1 MNHTDLNNSADAHWN
16 DLYKIGA
23 WAAIAMLVL
32 IPIHIIIFVI
42 SPPPATVEEF
52 FALFQKNWL
61 LGLLS
66 LDLIYILN
74 NILLS
79 LIYLALYQALKQT
92 NAALMTAALMLG
104 LLGIAAY
111 FASNPAFE
119 MLSLS
124 RQYAAATNLTQQT
137 ILLAAGQ
144 SQLAS
149 FTGTAFDVYYV
160 LNGVALLLLA
170 WVMLHSPLFSKATAW
185 WGLASGILM
194 TIPSTAGVPGMLFAL
209 ASLAPWMVFL
219 VMVTRRLWVMG
230 KDISLK

>member
-1 MNHTDLNNSADAHWN
+1 MNHVDGNTTTGTNWN
-16 DLYKIGA
+16 DLYKIGG

-32 IPIHIIIFVI
+32 IPIHILVFVI
-42 SPPPATVEEF
+42 SPPPATVEGY

-92 NAALMTAALMLG
+92 NAALMSVALMLG

-124 RQYAAATNLTQQT
+124 RQYAAAADATQQT

-149 FTGTAFDVYYV
+149 FAGTAFDVYYV

-170 WVMLHSPLFSKATAW
+170 WVMLHSPLFSKAAAW

-194 TIPSTAGVPGMLFAL
+194 TIPSTAGMLGMVFAL

-219 VMVTRRLWVMG
+219 VLVTRRLWVMG
-230 KDISLK
+230 RTDS

>member
-23 WAAIAMLVL
+23 WASIIMLVL
-32 IPIHIIIFVI
+32 IPIHIIIFVLW
-42 SPPPATVEEF
+42 PPPATVEEF
-52 FALFQKNWL
+52 IALFQKNWL

-92 NAALMTAALMLG
+92 HAALMTVALMLG

-111 FASNPAFE
+111 FSSNPAFE

-124 RQYAAATNLTQQT
+124 RQYAVATDATQQT
-137 ILLAAGQ
+137 ILLAAGH

-160 LNGVALLLLA
+160 LNGVTLLVLA

-194 TIPSTAGVPGMLFAL
+194 TIPSTAGMLGLVFAL
-209 ASLAPWMVFL
+209 ASLAPWVVFL
-219 VMVTRRLWVMG
+219 VLVTRRLLVMG
-230 KDISLK
+230 RMGS

>member
-1 MNHTDLNNSADAHWN
+1 MNHVDGNTTAGANWN
-16 DLYKIGA
+16 DLYKIGG
-23 WAAIAMLVL
+23 WAAIIMLVL
-32 IPIHIIIFVI
+32 IPIQIIFFII
-42 SPPPATVEEF
+42 SPPPATVADS

-61 LGLLS
+61 LGLFS
-66 LDLIYILN
+66 LDFIYILN

-92 NAALMTAALMLG
+92 NAAMMTAALMLG
-104 LLGIAAY
+104 LLGIASY
-111 FASNPAFE
+111 FPSNPAFE

-124 RQYAAATNLTQQT
+124 RQYAATSDAVQKT

-149 FTGTAFDVYYV
+149 FIGTAFDVYYV
-160 LNGVALLLLA
+160 LNEAALLILA

-194 TIPSTAGVPGMLFAL
+194 TIPSTAGMIGMVFAL

-219 VMVTRRLWVMG
+219 VLVTRRFWVMG
-230 KDISLK
+230 KK

>member
-1 MNHTDLNNSADAHWN
+1 MNHVDGNTTAGTNWN
-16 DLYKIGA
+16 DLYKIGG
-23 WAAIAMLVL
+23 WAAIVMLVL
-32 IPIHIIIFVI
+32 IPIQIIVFVI
-42 SPPPATVEEF
+42 SPPPASVEEF

-124 RQYAAATNLTQQT
+124 RQYAAATNPTQQT

-160 LNGVALLLLA
+160 LNGVMLLILS

-194 TIPSTAGVPGMLFAL
+194 TIPSSAGMIGMVFAL

-219 VMVTRRLWVMG
+219 VLVTRRFWAMG
-230 KDISLK
+230 KRE

>member
-1 MNHTDLNNSADAHWN
+1 MNHVDGNTTAGTNWN
-16 DLYKIGA
+16 DLYKIGG
-23 WAAIAMLVL
+23 WAAIIMLVL
-32 IPIHIIIFVI
+32 IPIQIIVFVI
-42 SPPPATVEEF
+42 SPPPASVEEF

-92 NAALMTAALMLG
+92 HASLMTVALMLG

-124 RQYAAATNLTQQT
+124 RQYAAANDATQQT

-170 WVMLHSPLFSKATAW
+170 WVMLHSPLFSNATAW

-194 TIPSTAGVPGMLFAL
+194 TIPSTAGMLSMVFAL

-219 VMVTRRLWVMG
+219 VLVTRRLFT
-230 KDISLK
+230 LR

>member
-1 MNHTDLNNSADAHWN
+1 MNHTDLFNSADAHWN

-23 WAAIAMLVL
+23 WASIIMLVL
-32 IPIHIIIFVI
+32 IPIHIIIFVLW
-42 SPPPATVEEF
+42 PPPATVEEF

-111 FASNPAFE
+111 FTSNPAFE

-124 RQYAAATNLTQQT
+124 RQYAAATDATQQT
-137 ILLAAGQ
+137 ILLAAGH

-160 LNGVALLLLA
+160 LNGVILLILS
-170 WVMLHSPLFSKATAW
+170 WVMLRSPLFSKATAW

-194 TIPSTAGVPGMLFAL
+194 MIPSSAGMLGMVFAL

-219 VMVTRRLWVMG
+219 VLVTKRLFA
-230 KDISLK
+230 LR

>member
-1 MNHTDLNNSADAHWN
+1 MNHVDSNTTAGANWN
-16 DLYKIGA
+16 DLYKIGG

-32 IPIHIIIFVI
+32 VPIHILVFVI
-42 SPPPATVEEF
+42 WPPPATVEEF

-66 LDLIYILN
+66 LDLIYIFN

-111 FASNPAFE
+111 FPSNPAFE

-124 RQYAAATNLTQQT
+124 RQYAATTDATQQS
-137 ILLAAGQ
+137 ILLAAGH

-160 LNGVALLLLA
+160 LNGVTLLIFA

-194 TIPSTAGVPGMLFAL
+194 TIPSTAGMLGLVFAL

-219 VMVTRRLWVMG
+219 VMVMRRFWVMG
-230 KDISLK
+230 REKILH

>member
-1 MNHTDLNNSADAHWN
+1 MNYTDLFNSADAHWN

-23 WAAIAMLVL
+23 WASIIMLVL
-32 IPIHIIIFVI
+32 IPIHIIIFVLW
-42 SPPPATVEEF
+42 PPPATVEEF

-61 LGLLS
+61 MGLLS

-92 NAALMTAALMLG
+92 HAALMTAALMLG

-111 FASNPAFE
+111 FPSNPAFE

-124 RQYAAATNLTQQT
+124 RQYAAATNPTQQT

-160 LNGVALLLLA
+160 LNGVALLVFA

-194 TIPSTAGVPGMLFAL
+194 TIPSTAGMIGMVFAL

-219 VMVTRRLWVMG
+219 VLVTRRFWVMG
-230 KDISLK
+230 KK